1 MLNSKAA
8 FEATFEVEPAAE
20 EESFEN
26 PGLLGQN
33 VFEGDKLNAN
43 INGKDQA
50 TNTQSR
56 NEIKL
61 DLRNKVQNRV
71 QVQRQELRIHHES
84 VHFICKLC
92 GNEHVSKVI

>member
-1 MLNSKAA
+1 MVTITQVLNSKAA
-8 FEATFEVEPAAE
+8 FEVESSAE

-26 PGLLGQN
+26 PGQN
-33 VFEGDKLNAN
+33 IFECVKINVN
-43 INGKDQA
+43 INDADEA